1 MEPKLYKFCIF
12 KYIDEEGTK
21 NLHLITLMNV
31 CINFGKKHFS
41 KNHEEGKTHIKDNK
55 ISSCLLS
62 FLFEYDKLFMRSV
75 GVWLDT
81 TRLVWLEGDA

>member
-31 CINFGKKHFS
+31 FINFERNTLAKTMKKEKH
-41 KNHEEGKTHIKDNK
+41 T
-55 ISSCLLS
+55 
-62 FLFEYDKLFMRSV
+62 
-75 GVWLDT
+75 
-81 TRLVWLEGDA
+81 